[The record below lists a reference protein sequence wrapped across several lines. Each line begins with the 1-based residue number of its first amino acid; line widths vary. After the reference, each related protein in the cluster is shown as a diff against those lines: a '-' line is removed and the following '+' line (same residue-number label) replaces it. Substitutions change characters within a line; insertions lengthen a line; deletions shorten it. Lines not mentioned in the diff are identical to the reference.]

1 MKYLPLLWYGVWR
14 KPFRTLLT
22 FLSIGVAFLLFGLL
36 HGVTFSARHY
46 VTSSFRTVDRS
57 AQPVLSF
64 SAALFYTQHVDRLVV
79 MPTYEYRCEANGKIV
94 EVRHK
99 MSEKISTWG
108 ELCSRAGISVG
119 QTNPSAPVQKLIS
132 ASFVGTGSAA
142 STPACDAP
150 GCGSGACGSGMC
162 AFD

>member
-1 MKYLPLLWYGVWR
+1 
-14 KPFRTLLT
+14 
-22 FLSIGVAFLLFGLL
+22 
-36 HGVTFSARHY
+36 
-46 VTSSFRTVDRS
+46 
-57 AQPVLSF
+57 
-64 SAALFYTQHVDRLVV
+64 

-99 MSEKISTWG
+99 MSERITTWG

-132 ASFVGTGSAA
+132 ASFVGTGSSA
-142 STPACDAP
+142 PACEAP